1 MKTYTYEQEVRYA
14 ETDRMKV
21 VHHSTYL
28 VWFELGRTGLL
39 KDAGYPYHELEAS
52 GTMFPVIEY
61 SCRLVDSSDYG
72 DVVTVVT
79 HISELKSRT
88 VAFAYEVFV
97 GERKIA
103 TGMTRH
109 VAMDGN
115 SRIHRIPDTLLRALE
130 AYAGPEG

>member
-39 KDAGYPYHELEAS
+39 RDAGYPYHELEAS

-72 DVVTVVT
+72 DTVTVVT
-79 HISELKSRT
+79 RVRELKSRT
-88 VAFAYEVFV
+88 VAFSYEVFV
-97 GERKIA
+97 GDKKIA
-103 TGMTRH
+103 MGMTKH
-109 VAMDGN
+109 VAMDRD
-115 SRIHRIPDTLLRALE
+115 SRIHRISDALFRALE
-130 AYAGPEG
+130 EYTSPQS